1 MSTKRTLLAFLV
13 VVLFATMGCTGRKVT
28 RIPEDSITDLSG
40 RWNDE
45 DSRLV
50 SEEMIADCLGQPWK
64 MNHWEK
70 TGQKPVVIVGLIKNS
85 TAEHIPVKIFISDI
99 ERYFINSGQV
109 TVVASAAERDEIRD
123 ERADQN
129 TYSSQETMNQWGREL
144 GADYLM
150 GGEIS
155 QIIDQAGSDRVVYY
169 QVDMTLIDLENNT
182 KVWLGQKKIKKLIE
196 RAGTSL

>member
-1 MSTKRTLLAFLV
+1 
-13 VVLFATMGCTGRKVT
+13 MGCTGRKVT

-64 MNHWEK
+64 MTHWET
-70 TGQKPVVIVGLIKNS
+70 TGKKPVVIVGLIRNS
-85 TAEHIPVKIFISDI
+85 TAEHIPVKTFISDI

-109 TVVASAAERDEIRD
+109 TVVASAQEREEIRD
-123 ERADQN
+123 ERSDQN
-129 TYSSQETMNQWGREL
+129 TYSSQETMNEWGREL

-155 QIIDQAGSDRVVYY
+155 QIIDQVGSDRVVYY
-169 QVDMTLIDLENNT
+169 QVDLQLIDLEQNT